1 VTVQALRPYADLEG
15 IFRKLEY
22 RASPASPFKELSLEG
37 DSVHQ
42 IVHMNDLRLI
52 PRHEFKVVLDAS
64 RLKPHYH
71 GHAAALRLVL
81 LTRDSMLR
89 REIVLGSF
97 LIGGLPDVIAIR
109 PEDLRLTGHRDRL
122 PLEFVVVALPVIRG
136 GKSLPTQKA
145 SRLAR
150 LHVTLANSFGGA
162 SFPYKRATVD
172 ELVERGLPSE
182 TGVHLE
188 LLGGAEELIRET
200 DTPAEALFRIWIHEK
215 LWEAIQNDRSRSS
228 AQLRMLAVTETAAS
242 LLLSAVIPALRDG
255 GDIEKGSIVGQ
266 LLGFV
271 AKQTNQSEDDLGKRF
286 RDSLGLHEVAPYL
299 QAAFRYAT
307 VLSKAVDDEE
317 SE

>member
-1 VTVQALRPYADLEG
+1 
-15 IFRKLEY
+15 
-22 RASPASPFKELSLEG
+22 
-37 DSVHQ
+37 
-42 IVHMNDLRLI
+42 
-52 PRHEFKVVLDAS
+52 
-64 RLKPHYH
+64 
-71 GHAAALRLVL
+71 
-81 LTRDSMLR
+81 MLR

-145 SRLAR
+145 SRLAQ

>member
-1 VTVQALRPYADLEG
+1 
-15 IFRKLEY
+15 
-22 RASPASPFKELSLEG
+22 
-37 DSVHQ
+37 
-42 IVHMNDLRLI
+42 
-52 PRHEFKVVLDAS
+52 
-64 RLKPHYH
+64 
-71 GHAAALRLVL
+71 
-81 LTRDSMLR
+81 
-89 REIVLGSF
+89 
-97 LIGGLPDVIAIR
+97 
-109 PEDLRLTGHRDRL
+109 
-122 PLEFVVVALPVIRG
+122 
-136 GKSLPTQKA
+136 
-145 SRLAR
+145 
-150 LHVTLANSFGGA
+150 VTLANSFGGA

-172 ELVERGLPSE
+172 ELAERGLPSE

-200 DTPAEALFRIWIHEK
+200 DTPAEALFRILIHEK